1 MNLIVE
7 RRLIELRFHGRGG
20 QGAVTAAHVTVDSA
34 VRDGFWGTAF
44 PFFGAERRGAPV
56 TAFARLSCDKVVTR
70 SMVRNP
76 DVVVVLDPSIMNYV
90 NVFDGLKNHGIVVIN
105 SSTKPNISREVKLY
119 TVNATKIALDLGLV
133 LAGWP
138 LVNIAMVG
146 ALSRILGIRLSSVLD
161 SVRSML
167 SGRMAELNMIAAER
181 AYHEVSD
188 IGGG

>member
-1 MNLIVE
+1 M
-7 RRLIELRFHGRGG
+7 IELRFHGRGG
-20 QGAVTAAHVTVDSA
+20 QGAVTAAHITVDSA

-56 TAFARLSCDKVVTR
+56 AAFARLSRGRVMTR

-76 DVVVVLDPSIMNYV
+76 DVVVVLDPSIMSYV
-90 NVFDGLKNHGIVVIN
+90 NVFDGLKDRGIVVIN
-105 SSTKPNISREVKLY
+105 SPTRPNISREVKLY
-119 TVNATKIALDLGLV
+119 TVNATRIALDLGLV

-146 ALSRILGIRLSSVLD
+146 ALSRVLGIRLDSVLE
-161 SVRSML
+161 SIRNML
-167 SGRMAELNMIAAER
+167 SGRMAELNVTAAER
-181 AYHEVSD
+181 AYHEVSE